1 MLAPDIPAAFSG
13 PAAICH
19 QILRLRDRVIVNFTR
34 RVRLPYTCARQD
46 VGNWSAQSGNS
57 RSIPMNSPGASAIRA
72 RQICEADIP
81 AIAELLARGFQ
92 GRPRQFWLQV
102 LAGLAEHPTPA
113 GLPKYG
119 YMLES
124 DGTAVGALLLIFSRL
139 RSGDTMITRCNVSSW
154 YVEPA
159 FRGYASLFVS
169 KALSH
174 RNVTYL
180 NITPAP
186 HTVPIARALG
196 YSQYSKGVFVA
207 APALQ
212 LPSGAGATVVGV
224 DDRPP
229 GRIEPF
235 ERELLL
241 EHAKYGCMSLWCA
254 AGDCAY
260 PFVFRPR
267 VHKGIVPS
275 AQLVYCRDVD
285 DFVRFAGP
293 IGRFLALRGR
303 PLVLIDSNGPIP
315 GLLGKYFD
323 DKMPKYFKGPDQ
335 PRLGDLAYTEA
346 AMFGV

>member
-1 MLAPDIPAAFSG
+1 MS
-13 PAAICH
+13 
-19 QILRLRDRVIVNFTR
+19 
-34 RVRLPYTCARQD
+34 
-46 VGNWSAQSGNS
+46 
-57 RSIPMNSPGASAIRA
+57 SPGSTAIRI
-72 RQICEADIP
+72 RQICDADVP
-81 AIAELLARGFQ
+81 AVAELLARGFRE
-92 GRPRQFWLQV
+92 RPRRFWGQV
-102 LAGLAEHPTPA
+102 FAGLSEHPAPD

-124 DGTAVGALLLIFSRL
+124 AGAVVGALLLIFSR
-139 RSGDTMITRCNVSSW
+139 RPNGDATTIRCNVSSW
-154 YVEPA
+154 FVDPA
-159 FRGYASLFVS
+159 FRSYASLFVS
-169 KALSH
+169 KALSN

-186 HTVPIARALG
+186 HTVPIVRALG

-212 LPSGAGATVVGV
+212 FSQSAGVTVVGT
-224 DDRPP
+224 DDPLP
-229 GRIEPF
+229 AQVEPF
-235 ERELLL
+235 ERDLLL
-241 EHAKYGCMSLWCA
+241 EHAKFGCISLWCI

-267 VHKGIVPS
+267 VHKCVVPS

-285 DFVRFAGP
+285 NFVRFAGP

-323 DKMPKYFKGPDQ
+323 DRMPKYFKGPDQ

>member
-1 MLAPDIPAAFSG
+1 MS
-13 PAAICH
+13 
-19 QILRLRDRVIVNFTR
+19 
-34 RVRLPYTCARQD
+34 
-46 VGNWSAQSGNS
+46 
-57 RSIPMNSPGASAIRA
+57 SPGSTAIRI
-72 RQICEADIP
+72 RQICEADVP
-81 AIAELLARGFQ
+81 AVAELLARGFRE
-92 GRPRQFWLQV
+92 RPRQFWRQV
-102 LAGLAEHPTPA
+102 FAGLSKHPAPE

-124 DGTAVGALLLIFSRL
+124 AGAAVGALLLIFSR
-139 RSGDTMITRCNVSSW
+139 RPIGDATTIRCNVSSW
-154 YVEPA
+154 FVDPA
-159 FRGYASLFVS
+159 FRSYASLFAS
-169 KALSH
+169 KALSN

-186 HTVPIARALG
+186 HTVPIVRALG

-212 LPSGAGATVVGV
+212 LSNGAGATVVGTDAPLTAQV
-224 DDRPP
+224 DA
-229 GRIEPF
+229 F
-235 ERELLL
+235 ERDLLL
-241 EHAKYGCMSLWCA
+241 EHAKFGCISLWCT
-254 AGDCAY
+254 AGGCAY
-260 PFVFRPR
+260 PFVFRAR
-267 VHKGIVPS
+267 VQKGIVPS

-323 DKMPKYFKGPDQ
+323 DRMPKYFKGPDQ